1 MTTIPD
7 RYKWYSR
14 WTRWLASY
22 EQDPLGAAQ
31 LSQPAVNFYNIGG
44 DGSDV
49 VVVMV
54 VVVVN
59 MITVMEAVAAPRH
72 KGP

>member
-1 MTTIPD
+1 M
-7 RYKWYSR
+7 
-14 WTRWLASY
+14 
-22 EQDPLGAAQ
+22 QDPLGAAQ

-49 VVVMV
+49 VVMM
-54 VVVVN
+54 VVVN
-59 MITVMEAVAAPRH
+59 MIMVMEAVAAPRH